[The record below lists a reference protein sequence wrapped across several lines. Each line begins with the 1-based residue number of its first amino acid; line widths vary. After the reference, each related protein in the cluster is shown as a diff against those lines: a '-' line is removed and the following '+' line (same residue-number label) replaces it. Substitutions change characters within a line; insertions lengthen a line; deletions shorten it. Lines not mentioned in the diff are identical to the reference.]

1 MHQDF
6 PAPDRAHYFWIDALR
21 GAAATIVLISHVS
34 IFGLYGYEHVLAKYP
49 PTRLLWAGHQ
59 AVILF
64 FVISGFALYLL
75 FEQMAAARARWT
87 TFIVVRFLRLYPS
100 YLASL
105 LLALLVLNAPA
116 LFGISMPPDVIASAK
131 NTYDNQD
138 TNIRQL
144 GTNVVL
150 VDQMLIKY
158 GPEAKAARTL
168 LRETIPSATAR
179 IWHDGGNAGGSIF
192 VVSDTAERFYNAV
205 EGLKPA
211 NAEQTSLKSRIT
223 AITTELGRTRL
234 LVFTQS
240 DNAIP
245 VPFFIVLIFWLVAIF
260 ASFSLFAEPGP
271 IVIASILVFAIS
283 VSSALFLIVDLSHPF
298 QGLMQISNHHLQA
311 VLPKIE

>member
-1 MHQDF
+1 MSS
-6 PAPDRAHYFWIDALR
+6 
-21 GAAATIVLISHVS
+21 TIAFLASFVS
-34 IFGLYGYEHVLAKYP
+34 ILIGTAIGMVLK
-49 PTRLLWAGHQ
+49 R
-59 AVILF
+59 
-64 FVISGFALYLL
+64 S
-75 FEQMAAARARWT
+75 
-87 TFIVVRFLRLYPS
+87 LRLDVLEAGS
-100 YLASL
+100 KEFMRLGAGFLAT
-105 LLALLVLNAPA
+105 LAALVIGL
-116 LFGISMPPDVIASAK
+116 MIASAK
-131 NTYDNQD
+131 NTYDNQN

-158 GPEAKAARTL
+158 GPEAKAARAL
-168 LRETIPSATAR
+168 LRETIPSTTAR
-179 IWHDGGNAGGSIF
+179 IWQENAGGNGGGSTF

-205 EGLKPA
+205 EDLKPA

-240 DNAIP
+240 ENAIP

-298 QGLMQISNHHLQA
+298 DGLMQISNHHLRA
-311 VLPKIE
+311 VLPKVE